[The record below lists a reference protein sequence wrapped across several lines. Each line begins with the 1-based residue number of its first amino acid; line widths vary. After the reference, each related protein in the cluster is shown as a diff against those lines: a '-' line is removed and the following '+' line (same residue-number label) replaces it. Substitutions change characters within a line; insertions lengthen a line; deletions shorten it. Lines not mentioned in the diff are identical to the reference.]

1 MGPRDP
7 HNLPPGSPGI
17 ILLSVHM
24 DVTTTV
30 SLYNLSPLIFH
41 HLKVY
46 CAHNG
51 SFVRWTII
59 YLVLV
64 DQLESLL
71 VATCYGRRESQQ
83 YR

>member
-7 HNLPPGSPGI
+7 HNLPPGSPEI

-24 DVTTTV
+24 DATTTV

-41 HLKVY
+41 HLRMY
-46 CAHNG
+46 WAHNG
-51 SFVRWTII
+51 SFVRLKII

-64 DQLESLL
+64 DQLESLVSGYL
-71 VATCYGRRESQQ
+71 
-83 YR
+83 